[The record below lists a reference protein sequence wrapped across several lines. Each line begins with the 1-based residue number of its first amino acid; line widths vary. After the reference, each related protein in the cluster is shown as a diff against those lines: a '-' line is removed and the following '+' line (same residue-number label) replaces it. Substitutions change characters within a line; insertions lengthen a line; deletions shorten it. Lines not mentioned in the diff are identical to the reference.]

1 MIRPRPSRLALRV
14 LGTGGAIGLIL
25 SLASAALA
33 GVANVPITQISNDPY
48 TNTDAYHQVELEPDT
63 YSFGS
68 TIVSVHQT
76 SRFTDGGSDNI
87 GWETTTDNGA
97 TWTNG
102 FLPGTTQ
109 YSTPPGPWARISD
122 PSVAYD
128 AKHNVW
134 MIVGLAIDASVTG
147 KAVTASRSL
156 DGGLTWQNPVTVS
169 QGGGGSFYDKEW
181 ITCDNTA
188 TSPFYGNCYVEWDD
202 AFQGNQLK
210 MSRSTN
216 GGTTWTASSVPSASV
231 IGGQPVVQPN
241 GTVVMPITTSGASSF
256 VSTNGGISYTGPFTI
271 SSITAHG
278 ASGMRDGSGL
288 VSAEVDGGGTVY
300 VAWNDCRFR
309 SGCATDDIVYSTST
323 DGTSWSPVKR
333 IPIAG
338 LSSAAEFFLP
348 GMGVDHAT
356 QGATAHLGV
365 AFYFLTNG
373 NCNANTCKLNAGF
386 VSSTNGGQTWSAP
399 FRIFGPISEKGLA
412 NAGGYFVGDY
422 ISTSFGSN
430 GRAYPEIANATGA
443 NCVLGQIT
451 SCHEF
456 MVAPTNGLPVAGG
469 SRPSVT
475 GPVYTSPGHPFVP
488 PRTAF

>member
-1 MIRPRPSRLALRV
+1 VRPSRTRRFARRALV
-14 LGTGGAIGLIL
+14 AVGAIGLVL
-25 SLASAALA
+25 SLASAAVA
-33 GVANVPITQISNDPY
+33 RVANVPVTQISQDPY
-48 TNTDAYHQVELEPDT
+48 TNTNAYHQAELEPDT

-87 GWETTTDNGA
+87 GWETTTNNGG

-109 YSTPPGPWARISD
+109 YSTPAGPWARISD

-134 MIVGLAIDASVTG
+134 MIAGLAIDSSVTG
-147 KAVTASRSL
+147 KAVLVNRSV

-169 QGGGGSFYDKEW
+169 QGGGGNFYDKEW
-181 ITCDNTA
+181 ITCDNTS
-188 TSPFYGNCYVEWDD
+188 TSAFYGNCYVEWDD
-202 AFQGNQLK
+202 AFMGNILK

-216 GGTTWTASSVPSASV
+216 GGTTWTSSSVPNASV

-256 VSTNGGISYTGPFTI
+256 VSTNGGVSYTGPFTI

-323 DGTSWSPVKR
+323 NGQTWSAVKR
-333 IPIAG
+333 IPITPTT
-338 LSSAAEFFLP
+338 SAAEFFLP
-348 GMGVDHAT
+348 GMGVDHTT

-365 AFYFLTNG
+365 AFYFLTDG

-386 VSSTNGGQTWSAP
+386 ISSTNGGTTWSAP
-399 FRIFGPISEKGLA
+399 IRIFGPISEKGLP

-430 GRAYPEIANATGA
+430 GKAYPEIANATGSS
-443 NCVLGQIT
+443 CVLGNIT

-456 MVAPTNGLPVAGG
+456 MVAPTNGLAARGG
-469 SRPSVT
+469 TRPAT
-475 GPVYTSPGHPFVP
+475 AGPVLFVGRSIAAPG
-488 PRTAF
+488 RTAF